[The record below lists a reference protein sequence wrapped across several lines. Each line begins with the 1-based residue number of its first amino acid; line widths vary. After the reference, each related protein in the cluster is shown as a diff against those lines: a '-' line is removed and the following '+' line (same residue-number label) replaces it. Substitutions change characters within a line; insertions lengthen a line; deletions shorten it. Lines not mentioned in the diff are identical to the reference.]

1 MYVYKIVCTN
11 IQTFNAR
18 ISKILLNSK
27 LLLINYSLSY
37 HHLEKVVVPELKI
50 EYPTKKITMIIMNA
64 GNFLHSL

>member
-50 EYPTKKITMIIMNA
+50 EYPKKN
-64 GNFLHSL
+64 NNDNHERWQFPS